1 MCVWVCVFCVSGL
14 NVSVTISPDAMRG
27 CITTS
32 PKVKRSMRVTHCHE
46 QSSGELHKLEWR
58 AIGCTVYS
66 LNKDVRKSMWQSM
79 CAGKTLRRQGQEVL
93 WDAILSSFFFS
104 CRGGWQWVT
113 CLLWRSR
120 GRWLWGRRGEETASL
135 CAALFVCRLGNGS
148 KSNARAHFCLHRAEA
163 FDLNPVSRTNS
174 TPTAPLRTSCLLLC
188 L

>member
-93 WDAILSSFFFS
+93 WDAILSSFFFFLS
-104 CRGGWQWVT
+104 
-113 CLLWRSR
+113 
-120 GRWLWGRRGEETASL
+120 GRLTVSHVLTVKESGEVIVGAERRGDSIAVRCAVCLSPRQRLKVKRSGALLSASSWG
-135 CAALFVCRLGNGS
+135 VW
-148 KSNARAHFCLHRAEA
+148 
-163 FDLNPVSRTNS
+163 P
-174 TPTAPLRTSCLLLC
+174 
-188 L
+188 